1 MKIIRARLH
10 PEIGEGR
17 LAAAVLRAGRPGL
30 HLEFADGFGA
40 RAEFVVAPAL
50 QVETAERYAFDQ
62 NLVGVVLATVDRTLK
77 RAADRAGQAGEDEL
91 LNLALPVADRDR
103 PGVELFLG
111 NVPPYLGRASF
122 DQRRLARDGQLFA
135 DPPPR

>member
-1 MKIIRARLH
+1 MKIIRPRLDA
-10 PEIGEGR
+10 EIGDAR
-17 LAAAVLRAGRPGL
+17 LAAAVLRADRPGL

-40 RAEFVVAPAL
+40 RAEFVIAPAL

-103 PGVELFLG
+103 PGD
-111 NVPPYLGRASF
+111 RKST
-122 DQRRLARDGQLFA
+122 RLNSSH
-135 DPPPR
+135 